1 VWRSKIRDEALR
13 TQIATDPHSPGIYR
27 ANGSVR
33 NVPEWYR
40 AFDVGESNELY
51 LAPEER
57 VKIW

>member
-1 VWRSKIRDEALR
+1 MIRDEALR

-33 NVPEWYR
+33 NVPEWYS
-40 AFDVGESNELY
+40 AFEVGESNELY